1 MRIPI
6 ALVLIVLLI
15 PSPTQ
20 AQSSADTESVDAII
34 TALYETISGPAGQE
48 RQWDRFRSLL
58 APGAQLIPIAVT
70 PDTTYAAFRSA
81 EDYIKMA
88 NPYFLKNGFF
98 EVEIARKSEQFGTIL
113 HAFST
118 YESRNKA
125 DDPEPFA
132 RGINSIQLM
141 HDGDRW
147 WIINIMWDSERPGL
161 TIPDTYL
168 PK

>member
-1 MRIPI
+1 MRTFI
-6 ALVLIVLLI
+6 AILTVLLLV
-15 PSPTQ
+15 PVSAR

-58 APGAQLIPIAVT
+58 APEAQLIPIAVR
-70 PDTTYAAFRSA
+70 PDSTFPSFNSV
-81 EDYIKMA
+81 EGYIQRA

-118 YESRNKA
+118 YESRNQA
-125 DDPEPFA
+125 DDPDPFS

-141 HDGDRW
+141 HDGNRW